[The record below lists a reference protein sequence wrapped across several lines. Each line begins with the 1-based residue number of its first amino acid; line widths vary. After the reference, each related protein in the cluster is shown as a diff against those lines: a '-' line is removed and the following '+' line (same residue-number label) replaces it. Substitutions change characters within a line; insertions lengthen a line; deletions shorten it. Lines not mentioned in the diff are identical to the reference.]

1 MAFVSAVTGDD
12 STRKFMDVLQNDFKT
27 LSLETK
33 KKYPQIRE
41 ACDEAIE
48 KLSLA
53 ANNPQA
59 SLYGVVN
66 QILYPLVQGCE
77 SKDVKIIKFCL
88 GTIQR
93 LIAQQ
98 GIDAK
103 GARHIVDCLF
113 NLGQANTLELKLLQT
128 AALLMTTSDLV
139 HGDTLARTMVLCMKM
154 VAACEG
160 RDVSTSHAAAAT
172 VRQLVALVFERALA
186 EADGTLNVNP
196 ADVRIQTNQ
205 KAPKDLKPCAVDA
218 YLILQDI
225 IQLINGDAANWL
237 VGISDVPKTFGLE
250 LLDTVLTDFSPV
262 FFKIT
267 EFRFLLK
274 EHVCALI
281 IRLFSP
287 NVKYR
292 AAFTAP
298 HIPGG
303 GAGGTPPAP
312 DRPHFPVTMRLLR
325 LVSIILHKYHDLLV
339 TECEIFLSLTI
350 KFLDPDKPL
359 WQRALALEVLHKM
372 TIQPD
377 LLKSFCECYDMRP
390 HATNIFQDIVNA
402 LGAYVQSLF
411 VAANVN
417 TQPGK

>member
-12 STRKFMDVLQNDFKT
+12 SSKKFMEVLQTDFRT

-48 KLSLA
+48 KLQLA
-53 ANNPQA
+53 SNNPQHNN
-59 SLYGVVN
+59 LYGVVN

-77 SKDVKIIKFCL
+77 SKDLKIIKFCL

-103 GARHIVDCLF
+103 GARHVVDCLY
-113 NLGQANTLELKLLQT
+113 NLGQAGLLELKLLQT

-139 HGDTLARTMVLCMKM
+139 HGDTLARTMVLCMRM
-154 VAACEG
+154 VTPNET

-172 VRQLVALVFERALA
+172 VRQLVALVFERATHEA
-186 EADGTLNVNP
+186 EGTLKVNP
-196 ADVRIQTNQ
+196 ADIRPQNNS

-218 YLILQDI
+218 FLIMQDI
-225 IQLINGDAANWL
+225 IQLINGDSPHWL

-250 LLDTVLTDFSPV
+250 LLDTVLTDFSSI
-262 FFKIT
+262 FYKIS

-292 AAFTAP
+292 AAFTSL
-298 HIPGG
+298 HIPGAQPHS
-303 GAGGTPPAP
+303 AGGPASP
-312 DRPHFPVTMRLLR
+312 AADRPHFPVTMRLLR
-325 LVSIILHKYHDLLV
+325 LVSVIVHKYHPLLV

-359 WQRALALEVLHKM
+359 WQRALALEVLHRM
-372 TIQPD
+372 TIQP
-377 LLKSFCECYDMRP
+377 R
-390 HATNIFQDIVNA
+390 
-402 LGAYVQSLF
+402 
-411 VAANVN
+411 
-417 TQPGK
+417 